1 MDIWL
6 FFTQLF
12 VTERKQMA
20 VIATSYSEMGISM
33 KEKTNLS
40 KNLYE
45 IMVKKGYPH
54 EFADI
59 VTKNLNTDYTAQ
71 RMIWYLGHYDF
82 LPMEEVADEMI
93 SILSDRNRIMQKKE
107 LEKVNEKWNEF
118 LMNGFKW

>member
-12 VTERKQMA
+12 VTERKQLD
-20 VIATSYSEMGISM
+20 VIATSCSEMGISM
-33 KEKTNLS
+33 KEKSNLS

-107 LEKVNEKWNEF
+107 LEKVNEKWNDF
-118 LMNGFKW
+118 LMHGL

>member
-1 MDIWL
+1 MGSSL
-6 FFTQLF
+6 
-12 VTERKQMA
+12 K
-20 VIATSYSEMGISM
+20 IAMIASEMRICM
-33 KEKTNLS
+33 KEKSQLS
-40 KNLYE
+40 KELYE

-107 LEKVNEKWNEF
+107 LEKVNEKWNDF
-118 LMNGFKW
+118 LMHGL